1 MQLIINVPDTLSQER
16 LTQIIKE
23 VEQRLINEAKLLVGF
38 SKKQTASF
46 VSDDDPWMNLN
57 VDLPCFTEKRQY
69 PNFVDFIR
77 NSPLMNAD
85 VDFERD
91 NSLCREVEL

>member
-1 MQLIINVPDTLSQER
+1 MQLTINVPDTLPQER

-23 VEQRLINEAKLLVGF
+23 VELRLINEAKSLVGF

-46 VSDDDPWMNLN
+46 VSDDPWINPN

-77 NSPLMNAD
+77 NSPLMNTD

>member
-1 MQLIINVPDTLSQER
+1 MQLTINVPDTLPQER
-16 LTQIIKE
+16 LTQIVKE
-23 VEQRLINEAKLLVGF
+23 VELRLINEAKSLVGF

-46 VSDDDPWMNLN
+46 VSDDPWINPN

>member
-1 MQLIINVPDTLSQER
+1 MQLIINVPDTLPQER
-16 LTQIIKE
+16 LAQIIKE
-23 VEQRLINEAKLLVGF
+23 VEQRIINESKSFMFF
-38 SKKQTASF
+38 STQKT
-46 VSDDDPWMNLN
+46 VSNA
-57 VDLPCFTEKRQY
+57 EKTKY

-91 NSLCREVEL
+91 NSFCREIEL